1 MDIKFSQSKLRKL
14 ANDVRKCQKEFGVKK
29 STLFFKRLTDLRE
42 ADTLED
48 IRNLPGRY
56 HELVGDRKGQ
66 WACYLDHPYRLIFT
80 PQENPIPVNQ
90 SGQYIWIEIVSI
102 EIVEI
107 VDYH

>member
-1 MDIKFSQSKLRKL
+1 VDIKFGQSKFRKL

-29 STLFFKRLTDLRE
+29 STLFFKRLTYLRE

-48 IRNLPGRY
+48 IRNLPGGY

-66 WACYLDHPYRLIFT
+66 WACDLDHPYRLIFT
-80 PQENPIPVNQ
+80 PQENPIPVNE
-90 SGQYIWIEIVSI
+90 SGQYIWIEIMGI
-102 EIVEI
+102 EVVEI